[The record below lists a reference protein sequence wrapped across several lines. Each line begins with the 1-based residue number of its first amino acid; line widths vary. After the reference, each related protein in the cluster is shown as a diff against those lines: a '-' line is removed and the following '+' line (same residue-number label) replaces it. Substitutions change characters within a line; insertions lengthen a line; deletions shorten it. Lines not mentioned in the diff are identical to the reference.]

1 MRCEGA
7 VALAGLGGA
16 PRPLVARHV
25 ASCLRCQAEQG
36 RRARLQ
42 RLLAQLRTGQAAL
55 PAGVLSNVLDAIG
68 AAAEA
73 ERVADGTGRAWRAT
87 LAGGALGSAVIV
99 LALRSR
105 LPRRGAPARQCYR

>member
-16 PRPLVARHV
+16 PRPFVTRHV
-25 ASCLRCQAEQG
+25 ASCLRCQAEQA

-42 RLLAQLRTGQAAL
+42 RLLAQLRTEQAGL

-73 ERVADGTGRAWRAT
+73 ERATGGPGRPWRAT
-87 LAGGALGSAVIV
+87 LAGGALGGAVVV

-105 LPRRGAPARQCYR
+105 LARRGGLARQCYR